1 MHDQRES
8 NQNLGNRLGPR
19 PCVRLT
25 DKYRL
30 YESGNQVK
38 DLLGNSSLTW
48 DDHTYNKR
56 RPVQQVSIPQ
66 TLLPK
71 LPPQKEGWETSS
83 RAYGR
88 GANPNN

>member
-1 MHDQRES
+1 MHDQRQS

-25 DKYRL
+25 DSYREL
-30 YESGNQVK
+30 LSGNQVK

-48 DDHTYNKR
+48 DDKSYNRSRAAK
-56 RPVQQVSIPQ
+56 PVSPAS
-66 TLLPK
+66 TLLPRAE
-71 LPPQKEGWETSS
+71 PQKSGWETSS

-88 GANPNN
+88 G